1 MVSWI
6 ASFSDTYE
14 ALTSVWPVI
23 YTATAWWATCTGNY
37 GGFAGKDPLWISVIV
52 DRVLNG
58 AKLPAAAPG
67 ALRAIQFFC
76 PERLGAQ
83 AQQIKRR
90 AMSSPERRSQMKPQL
105 PWATL
110 ASTAAAIPMP
120 ASTAIGG
127 GAKRPDDLHGRG
139 LKAGCH
145 QPEMTS
151 VTVLRDGPAATRA
164 GRFFGHI
171 ACK

>member
-67 ALRAIQFFC
+67 RYGQFNSF
-76 PERLGAQ
+76 AQ
-83 AQQIKRR
+83 SAWVR
-90 AMSSPERRSQMKPQL
+90 RRSR
-105 PWATL
+105 
-110 ASTAAAIPMP
+110 SSAA
-120 ASTAIGG
+120 
-127 GAKRPDDLHGRG
+127 L
-139 LKAGCH
+139 
-145 QPEMTS
+145 
-151 VTVLRDGPAATRA
+151 
-164 GRFFGHI
+164 
-171 ACK
+171 